1 MALMLLCRDV
11 PAFVA
16 TDTGIVVA
24 DVADTA
30 VAAVGLQLCITHCL
44 ASTDGGV
51 DATAAAAGDVE
62 ITTGPLLS
70 PPGTIGAAGDPEFT
84 RTAAAIGD
92 EAERELAKG
101 AALLPAVPP
110 AAVDIVVV
118 AAAWDIEPSS
128 KSKISDVDSE
138 CIGFFI
144 DSPIF

>member
-1 MALMLLCRDV
+1 MLLCRDV

-16 TDTGIVVA
+16 TATGLVVA
-24 DVADTA
+24 HVTDTT
-30 VAAVGLQLCITHCL
+30 VAAVGLQLCIMHCL

-51 DATAAAAGDVE
+51 EATAAAAGDVE
-62 ITTGPLLS
+62 ISTGPPLL
-70 PPGTIGAAGDPEFT
+70 PPGAIGAKPEFT
-84 RTAAAIGD
+84 RAAAAIGD
-92 EAERELAKG
+92 EAERELATG

-138 CIGFFI
+138 CNGFFI
-144 DSPIF
+144 DSPVFV